1 LRRKANTRN
10 YSLGDASG
18 SGSAKYY
25 RAARAY
31 NSGAVNPSGD
41 LGKGCCT
48 HCYASDVANRLT
60 GWVTGDNQCTLD
72 GGLW

>member
-1 LRRKANTRN
+1 MHMADREMH
-10 YSLGDASG
+10 SLSKASG
-18 SGSAKYY
+18 SGAAKYY

-31 NSGAVNPSGD
+31 NSGSVDPSGD

-48 HCYASDVANRLT
+48 HCYASDIANRLT
-60 GWVTGDNQCTLD
+60 GWVTGDSKCTLD